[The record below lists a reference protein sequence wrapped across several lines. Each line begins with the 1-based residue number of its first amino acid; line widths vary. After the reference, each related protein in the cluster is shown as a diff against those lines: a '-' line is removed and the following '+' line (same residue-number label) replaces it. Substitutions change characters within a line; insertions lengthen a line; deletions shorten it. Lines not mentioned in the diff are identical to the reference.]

1 MSFKKLLM
9 PLGVFLMLLPMAC
22 NEKESDLGLNLQ
34 DPTTLFDGI
43 KETAYL
49 SACTVYEDSLLT
61 AGYTSGIFGDW
72 TDENFGKVRSII
84 YSQINISSDQGISM
98 DESVEID
105 SVVMTLVLDTVF
117 PVVQDST
124 PFSVHIIINQLAEPL
139 KSDSAYYSNHTLAES
154 DVCFFDDEVIVKG
167 DTVKMVMRPTIFP
180 VLKQVCSQEDFLKIT
195 KGFSLKLADNSNRML
210 TVDYTAT
217 GTQLEMFYHTPTAND
232 LKYVFPIN
240 VDAAHCM
247 YYEHDYMLSPVAVIA
262 NHTKDSLEGNEALYL
277 EPLGGTRVRLNMQE
291 FLNNFRKNHPTA
303 VIHYAELLLPLN
315 EKADMEQTPKRI
327 FALKN
332 FGDSSQV
339 YITDASVLS
348 NPYTVG
354 GFDGYYHE
362 DKGYYRLRVTRHM
375 QELMRSGVDH
385 GMELIID
392 SRRSQAMRTVIN
404 GTGVDDPVRIEF
416 IYSD

>member
-9 PLGVFLMLLPMAC
+9 PLGLVLMLLPMAC

-43 KETAYL
+43 KETVYL

-117 PVVQDST
+117 PVVQEST
-124 PFSVHIIINQLAEPL
+124 QFPVHIIINQLAEPL

-180 VLKQVCSQEDFLKIT
+180 VLKQVCSQ
-195 KGFSLKLADNSNRML
+195 
-210 TVDYTAT
+210 
-217 GTQLEMFYHTPTAND
+217 
-232 LKYVFPIN
+232 
-240 VDAAHCM
+240 
-247 YYEHDYMLSPVAVIA
+247 
-262 NHTKDSLEGNEALYL
+262 
-277 EPLGGTRVRLNMQE
+277 
-291 FLNNFRKNHPTA
+291 
-303 VIHYAELLLPLN
+303 
-315 EKADMEQTPKRI
+315 
-327 FALKN
+327 
-332 FGDSSQV
+332 
-339 YITDASVLS
+339 
-348 NPYTVG
+348 
-354 GFDGYYHE
+354 
-362 DKGYYRLRVTRHM
+362 
-375 QELMRSGVDH
+375 
-385 GMELIID
+385 
-392 SRRSQAMRTVIN
+392 
-404 GTGVDDPVRIEF
+404 
-416 IYSD
+416 